1 VKAKYSHIAI
11 IGAGESGMGAA
22 MLASKLGIR
31 AFLSEYGSLSDA
43 DQKQLKKWGVEF
55 EQGGHTTERIL
66 EAEAVIKSPGIKHST
81 PIIQAVKAAGKPL
94 MGEVDWAAQHTKAT
108 LVAIT
113 GSNGKTTTATLAHHI
128 IKEERDCILA
138 GNIGTSLAR
147 ALAQRMERGEKD
159 PEVAVLEVSSFQLDD
174 AYEFAPHISILTNI
188 TPDHLDRYDYD
199 INTYARSKFQL
210 LDFTPETGH
219 FIYCDDN
226 ALSEEFIAKWKKDK
240 RVKAQLYSYGME
252 EPAGEHRSATK
263 KNKGIELTINN
274 EAMTIEELALQG
286 KHNMQNSMAAGLG
299 GKLLQI
305 RKDTIRKQLTTF
317 DALEHRLEK
326 VLNISG
332 VEYINDSKA
341 TNVNA
346 TYYALDCQDKPVV
359 WIVGGV
365 DKGND
370 YEELAALVDSKVK
383 AIVALGADNSKIIDA
398 FSSKVEVLDTDS
410 MKDAVKAASKLAS
423 KGDVVLLSPCCASF
437 DLFESYE
444 DRGEQFKNAV
454 RLL

>member
-1 VKAKYSHIAI
+1 MKAKYSHIAI

-43 DQKQLKKWGVEF
+43 DQKQLEKWGVEF

-226 ALSEEFIAKWKKDK
+226 DLSEEFIAKWKKDK
-240 RVKAQLYSYGME
+240 RVKAQLYSYGIE
-252 EPAGEHRSATK
+252 EPAGEHRAATK

-383 AIVALGADNSKIIDA
+383 AIVALGADNSKIIEA
-398 FSSKVEVLDTDS
+398 FASKVEVLDTDS